1 MDTKSKNF
9 KIIIIAVAAVVL
21 LAAGYV
27 LYRGVNRFLRNSD
40 GEIIKDSE
48 IEIELN
54 VTLFKFYIGKD
65 TTGANLNEIKRVLT
79 DAVGDKIYDIA
90 KGEEHFPVV
99 RDEDSNVIDMGEG
112 FVVTFSILD
121 EREKIAAFT
130 ALADKYG
137 ITPEHLPEGLGRD
150 IYRGDYAK
158 K

>member
-27 LYRGVNRFLRNSD
+27 LYKGVNRFLRDSD
-40 GEIIKDSE
+40 GEIIKDSDNE
-48 IEIELN
+48 LKLN

-65 TTGANLNEIKRVLT
+65 ITNADINEIKKVLT
-79 DAVGDKIYDIA
+79 DAVGDKVYDIT
-90 KGEEHFPVV
+90 KGDELFPAVKDEE
-99 RDEDSNVIDMGEG
+99 RNIIDMGDG
-112 FVVTFSILD
+112 FVVTFSILN
-121 EREKIAAFT
+121 ENEKIAAFT

-137 ITPEHLPEGLGRD
+137 ITPEHLPEGLGKD
-150 IYRGDYAK
+150 IYRGDYVK